1 MNNDDMVKK
10 GLQGSAKNA
19 EEAKEKAAPVIP
31 IPAPAPAPAKNSD
44 TYTAKKGDTLLSIAN
59 SRGLSLGEL
68 KRLNKSKKPLEPLDL
83 GEQIKLK

>member
-1 MNNDDMVKK
+1 MDNIEKK

-19 EEAKEKAAPVIP
+19 EEVKEKAAPVIP
-31 IPAPAPAPAKNSD
+31 APIPAPTKSND

-59 SRGLSLGEL
+59 GKGLSLGEL
-68 KRLNKSKKPLEPLDL
+68 KRLNKNKKPLEPLSL

>member
-1 MNNDDMVKK
+1 MDNIEKK

-19 EEAKEKAAPVIP
+19 EEAKEKAAPVITAP
-31 IPAPAPAPAKNSD
+31 IPTSAKNND

-59 SRGLSLGEL
+59 SEGLSLGEL
-68 KRLNKSKKPLEPLDL
+68 KRLNKNKKPLEPLTS